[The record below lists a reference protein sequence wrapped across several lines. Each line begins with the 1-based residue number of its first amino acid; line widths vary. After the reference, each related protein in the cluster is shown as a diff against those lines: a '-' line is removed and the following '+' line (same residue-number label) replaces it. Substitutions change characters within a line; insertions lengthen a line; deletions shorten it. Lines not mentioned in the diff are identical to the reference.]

1 MNIYLIGLPGV
12 GKTTVGKKI
21 AEKINYEFID
31 LDNYIELKAT
41 LFIDEIFKLYGEE
54 YFRKLE
60 SDCLEE
66 ISGKT
71 NVVVACGGGIIK
83 NKKNK
88 EYMNGPCIYLTSSL
102 NEINNRLDNS
112 LIERPLLLTKSL
124 LDLYFERKELY
135 EYFKDYEINNQNI
148 DNTVKDIIEIL
159 GDKIE

>member
-1 MNIYLIGLPGV
+1 
-12 GKTTVGKKI
+12 
-21 AEKINYEFID
+21 
-31 LDNYIELKAT
+31 
-41 LFIDEIFKLYGEE
+41 
-54 YFRKLE
+54 
-60 SDCLEE
+60 
-66 ISGKT
+66 
-71 NVVVACGGGIIK
+71 
-83 NKKNK
+83 
-88 EYMNGPCIYLTSSL
+88 MNGPCIYLTSSL